1 MCFWH
6 CCSERQPC
14 GSGLCATGLAQ
25 HAGQVRQLAR
35 GRAGSELVLHGA
47 PAAAE
52 PDQLHLHCFTY
63 GLPHEVWTKISQGNT
78 KLESQGSHLGFQAIL
93 KVSSGTENRL
103 KSMRLFFVFL
113 LRPFGW
119 VCTCLLALVW
129 WVEKGVEWEAKGPA
143 ATSLHF
149 CMGSLQHAQPDSVA
163 LGPCP
168 SPRLQPQHRLPSGE
182 LLKTSLH
189 MVHSIS
195 RLAC

>member
-113 LRPFGW
+113 LRPFGPEAFW
-119 VCTCLLALVW
+119 VGMYLLAGFSLVSR
-129 WVEKGVEWEAKGPA
+129 EGCGVRSKRPRCHLSAFLHGVFAACSARFCGSWPLSQPQI
-143 ATSLHF
+143 ATS
-149 CMGSLQHAQPDSVA
+149 ASV
-163 LGPCP
+163 
-168 SPRLQPQHRLPSGE
+168 
-182 LLKTSLH
+182 T
-189 MVHSIS
+189 
-195 RLAC
+195 